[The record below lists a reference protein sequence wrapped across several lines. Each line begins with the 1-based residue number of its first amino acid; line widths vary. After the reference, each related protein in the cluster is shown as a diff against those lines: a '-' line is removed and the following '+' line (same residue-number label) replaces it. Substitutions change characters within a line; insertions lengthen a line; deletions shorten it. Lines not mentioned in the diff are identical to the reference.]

1 MEYLHPHLQSL
12 TSRPHKIEASD
23 TNFNMPLTLLCK
35 EIHLETSL
43 RKYFKSFAAGSSKS
57 IFRAHRKKALRA
69 PMAVTP
75 LPEQLLSPARA
86 FLGLQEEAHKMR
98 PKRSTQR
105 NRLETDRNVNR
116 TSQKVEIFS
125 SIYFLIMGWRGGPSR
140 TNSYGH
146 HHGRIPFAVFC

>member
-1 MEYLHPHLQSL
+1 
-12 TSRPHKIEASD
+12 
-23 TNFNMPLTLLCK
+23 MPLTLPCK
-35 EIHLETSL
+35 EIHLETFS
-43 RKYFKSFAAGSSKS
+43 KKEKHSVSFLQSKS

-116 TSQKVEIFS
+116 TSQNVEKFS
-125 SIYFLIMGWRGGPSR
+125 SLYFLIMGWRGGTEPYKFLCS
-140 TNSYGH
+140 
-146 HHGRIPFAVFC
+146 AA